1 MDSKKLLIRLIL
13 IIFLI
18 FLLSYLAM
26 EFYWYSSIWYLDMPM
41 HFLGGFWL
49 GLIVIYLFFLKD
61 DVFKSIFKILFF
73 VSSIGIG
80 WEIFEIVV
88 NNYVTQNYFN
98 YLDTI
103 SDIFFDLSGGL
114 FAILYFLKNI
124 VSVKENT
131 Q

>member
-18 FLLSYLAM
+18 FLLNYLAM